1 MGLARFPSVTRAL
14 AVAAGVLAIAVTV
27 GVVLLP
33 QAQGT
38 VAGASTTPPLGVY
51 AGAASPSVV
60 NALGQSIGQQPAYAM
75 DFLDGTSWQS
85 IENPSWFL
93 SQWQGSGY
101 SMIWGVPILPND
113 TSYSLAAGASGA
125 YNQYFVTLAQAF
137 VAGGQGSSIIRLGW
151 EFNGGWFPWAANG
164 QAANFIAY
172 WQQIVDSMRSV
183 PGANFKFE
191 WNPTLGDQGV
201 GNLANYYPGN
211 DYVDYIGADVYDVAW
226 ASYPGADAE
235 FTQMETE
242 TYGLNWLS
250 SFAAQQG
257 KPITL
262 PEWGLGWGDGDAGQ
276 PVSDPGNETS
286 GGDDPTF
293 INDMAN
299 WIATNNVFEATFWD
313 YGSSTVGG
321 GSNPNSEAALVS
333 DFGQATTTTT
343 TTPPPPPPPPAPT
356 TSLAVSAPSAN
367 YGSEWP
373 TTFTVTVSPSWSG
386 NATVLSGT
394 TTLCTAVVQDGTG
407 SCTLSNNELWVGTYS
422 VFAQVPALPTTAPVS
437 FVVVPRLTATTL
449 TVSPSTVSVGAENSM
464 VISVQVAAITGGVPF
479 GTVSVSANSVTLCTI
494 TLSNAEGTCR
504 PARNAL
510 PAGSYTLT
518 ASYGGDPWDA
528 TSTASAAATARART
542 LRSHN
547 YAFRISSP
555 TISRMRLL
563 NASGA

>member
-1 MGLARFPSVTRAL
+1 
-14 AVAAGVLAIAVTV
+14 
-27 GVVLLP
+27 
-33 QAQGT
+33 
-38 VAGASTTPPLGVY
+38 
-51 AGAASPSVV
+51 
-60 NALGQSIGQQPAYAM
+60 
-75 DFLDGTSWQS
+75 
-85 IENPSWFL
+85 
-93 SQWQGSGY
+93 
-101 SMIWGVPILPND
+101 
-113 TSYSLAAGASGA
+113 
-125 YNQYFVTLAQAF
+125 
-137 VAGGQGSSIIRLGW
+137 
-151 EFNGGWFPWAANG
+151 
-164 QAANFIAY
+164 
-172 WQQIVDSMRSV
+172 
-183 PGANFKFE
+183 
-191 WNPTLGDQGV
+191 
-201 GNLANYYPGN
+201 
-211 DYVDYIGADVYDVAW
+211 
-226 ASYPGADAE
+226 
-235 FTQMETE
+235 METE

-343 TTPPPPPPPPAPT
+343 TTPPPPPPPPPPAPT

-422 VFAQVPALPTTAPVS
+422 VFAQVPGLPTTAPVS
-437 FVVVPRLTATTL
+437 FVVVPRVTATTL